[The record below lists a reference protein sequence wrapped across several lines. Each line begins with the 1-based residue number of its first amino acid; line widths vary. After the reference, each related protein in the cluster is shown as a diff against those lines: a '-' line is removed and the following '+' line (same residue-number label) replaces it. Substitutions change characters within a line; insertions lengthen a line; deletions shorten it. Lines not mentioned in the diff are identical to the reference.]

1 MIRASLIL
9 TFLTLCL
16 QELQAAPFLIRIGQQ
31 SEFDRMGE
39 RIRQAVSDGESDIV
53 VDLESGTYFFQED
66 HLAFKNVH
74 WDSVSVCLRGHHAV
88 LVGVGK
94 DGLYSGVDFKMDV
107 CYLDDTLGVNRLVTP
122 MKRAQERIRPVSP
135 ASGLYCLETGI
146 RQLNLR
152 QGRNVYVQLSQ
163 WFTSRV
169 YPVERIDKGKVYF
182 IDTLRYPYGSPYHPD
197 ADYYYAKQM
206 PRYRFFNAPSV
217 RAAGLHACEASRF
230 LLLSGASVKSFTL
243 EDLVFL
249 GNSAKK
255 ESLLDFYYCP
265 SGEYHV
271 RNCRFEGLMNY
282 AAYATGTDS
291 LFIEGNTAV
300 GCKGSVVQAD
310 IRSKHARIRHNSFH
324 DNGWGLEQSFNIIC
338 RGEDFHVSDN
348 ILQDFGYSAI
358 GIGCHYLEPADNIV
372 SGVVEDNEIYLTPK
386 GYRKA
391 SLEGLMDSGAIY
403 LWTRQTDVT
412 IRDNSIHD
420 INGPGD
426 NRGILCDDGTV
437 HTRLIGNHITHVA
450 NSYTIDL
457 RRVSFVETEQGSV
470 VKKTNV
476 CNELSDNYVDGPI
489 RFECRGGE
497 DGCIVGET
505 YYLKP

>member
-1 MIRASLIL
+1 MMRISRILIAL
-9 TFLTLCL
+9 FLCM
-16 QELQAAPFLIRIGQQ
+16 QELQAAPFLIRVGRQ
-31 SEFDRMGE
+31 SDFDRMGQ
-39 RIRQAVSDGESDIV
+39 RIVQAVSAGESDIV
-53 VDLESGTYFFQED
+53 VDIDPGLYYYHED

-74 WDSVSVCLRGHHAV
+74 WDSVSICLRGHNAI

-94 DGLYSGVDFKMDV
+94 DGLYSGTDFKMGV

-152 QGRNVYVQLSQ
+152 EGMNVHVQLSQ
-163 WFTSRV
+163 WFTSRI
-169 YPVERIDKGKVYF
+169 YPVERIEKGKVYF
-182 IDTLRYPYGSPYHPD
+182 TDSQRSPYGSPYHPD

-230 LLLSGASVKSFTL
+230 LLLSGSSVKSFII
-243 EDLVFL
+243 EGMVFR

-291 LFIEGNTAV
+291 LFFEGNTAV

-310 IRSKHARIRHNSFH
+310 IRSKHARIRHNCFH

-348 ILQDFGYSAI
+348 LLQDFGYSAI

-412 IRDNSIHD
+412 IRNNSIHD
-420 INGPGD
+420 ITGPGD

-437 HTRLIGNHITHVA
+437 HTHLLGNHITHIA

-470 VKKTNV
+470 VKRTNI
-476 CNELSDNYVDGPI
+476 CNELSDNYVDGPL
-489 RFECRGGE
+489 RFECRGGD